1 MKHLQTL
8 TVSAMLLGGTA
19 LSAQAQELKFIM
31 CGGEVRPADQ
41 VVIDKFQA
49 DNPGV
54 TVAMEAVPWG
64 TCQDKSLTLAAAGDP
79 VAGKKSFIQCQ
90 MCHTAETGGANR
102 IGPNLAGVV
111 GSKAASKP
119 GFTYSAALSKT
130 GWTWNAK
137 TLDTF
142 IKKPAAAVPGTKMVY
157 AGLADD
163 TARANVIAYLAT
175 LKAK

>member
-1 MKHLQTL
+1 MNTAHPLR
-8 TVSAMLLGGTA
+8 SARLFALLSVVA
-19 LSAQAQELKFIM
+19 LSTS
-31 CGGEVRPADQ
+31 PA
-41 VVIDKFQA
+41 
-49 DNPGV
+49 
-54 TVAMEAVPWG
+54 
-64 TCQDKSLTLAAAGDP
+64 LAAGDP

-102 IGPNLAGVV
+102 IGPNLAGIV

-119 GFTYSAALSKT
+119 GFAYSPALKKT

-163 TARANVIAYLAT
+163 TARANVIAYLTT